1 MKVLIDPDLE
11 KLVKKTIESGS
22 YDSPGEVVR
31 EALLA
36 FLKSDSRA
44 RGRLRRLQ
52 KDVQQGLSEV
62 EQGRVAE
69 LYRKTIKQEAR
80 RRLSS
85 LRET

>member
-11 KLVKKTIESGS
+11 KLVKKTVESDG
-22 YDSPGEVVR
+22 YDSPSEVVR

-36 FLKSDSRA
+36 FLKSDSNA

-52 KDVQQGLSEV
+52 KDVREGLSDV

-69 LYRKTIKQEAR
+69 LDRKAIKQQAR